1 MKWLKRK
8 LRNWLNSD
16 ETMQTVN
23 WNSTTLVSYNSNS
36 DGLHGDPIKLSI
48 YNASG
53 GTIVE
58 TRKYD
63 PAKDRNNSQLY
74 IVTSDEDM
82 GAAISRIITMEILR
96 NS

>member
-8 LRNWLNSD
+8 LRNWLNTD
-16 ETMQTVN
+16 ETMETVN
-23 WNSTTLVSYNSNS
+23 WNSTKLVSNS

-74 IVTSDEDM
+74 IVTPDEDM